1 MYENIL
7 DALRRGAHAEAL
19 AAARD
24 VVEAN
29 PSDARA
35 HHMLAQAQR
44 ASGDVAAAMATLEH
58 AISLAPDDASL
69 HFQRA
74 GFLMGERELDQAQ
87 QALER
92 TLELDPNSFSAYVV
106 KAELA
111 VGRGDLEDAERLVRV
126 ASRINDD
133 HPALASVQGM
143 AALRRGEREQALSIL
158 TGAQQR
164 YPDDPQ
170 LLYALGFAYMENNH
184 LGFAEQTFRR
194 LVGRGQVGASLQQL
208 LAEVVQRQGRPDE
221 ALAELA
227 PLLEDV
233 DTAPIGALRT
243 AGELELV
250 MQRPEQAVRWLR
262 SVLAKVPADG
272 RTLDLLMEAWRRL
285 GARDEACNT
294 LDAALAT
301 SPEVDQL
308 WQARL
313 ALEEGPD
320 GRRAQVDRWLETR
333 PESLAAH
340 EALLSVQGS
349 AGDAAGFEATVRRIL
364 EIDPGNVAAE
374 GQLLDILMRRDPQ
387 EGLQRARE
395 LQQVPKSEQMKRVVR
410 GWLALASDHAGEY
423 AAAARIWADLHASVA
438 DGLVPLP
445 EHGPADAPR
454 RPAGQPAA
462 DAPTVVLLSGL
473 PGTGV
478 EYVAKLLEVV
488 PAFRADRLGSR
499 PPQDPLQNIN
509 TIPGLASG
517 AVDPAEVAAAW
528 RAALPARGLSS
539 EGALIDWLLWWD
551 NALLDV
557 FAPSVPQAKVLLT
570 LRDPRDMLLNW
581 MAYGAPVPLK
591 LGTPLGGARWLA
603 GALEHVAV
611 LQEKGLHPHH
621 VLRVDDVVN
630 EPAALGAQ
638 LGTGLGLQ
646 MPEPPRNLF
655 QGRRFEAGHWRKY
668 ADVLAEPFAV
678 LTPVAIRLGYAAS

>member
-143 AALRRGEREQALSIL
+143 VALRRGEREQALSIL

-262 SVLAKVPADG
+262 SVLAKVPHPGPVDG
-272 RTLDLLMEAWRRL
+272 
-285 GARDEACNT
+285 
-294 LDAALAT
+294 
-301 SPEVDQL
+301 
-308 WQARL
+308 
-313 ALEEGPD
+313 
-320 GRRAQVDRWLETR
+320 
-333 PESLAAH
+333 
-340 EALLSVQGS
+340 
-349 AGDAAGFEATVRRIL
+349 
-364 EIDPGNVAAE
+364 
-374 GQLLDILMRRDPQ
+374 
-387 EGLQRARE
+387 
-395 LQQVPKSEQMKRVVR
+395 
-410 GWLALASDHAGEY
+410 
-423 AAAARIWADLHASVA
+423 SVA
-438 DGLVPLP
+438 PPG
-445 EHGPADAPR
+445 
-454 RPAGQPAA
+454 RP
-462 DAPTVVLLSGL
+462 
-473 PGTGV
+473 
-478 EYVAKLLEVV
+478 
-488 PAFRADRLGSR
+488 
-499 PPQDPLQNIN
+499 
-509 TIPGLASG
+509 
-517 AVDPAEVAAAW
+517 
-528 RAALPARGLSS
+528 
-539 EGALIDWLLWWD
+539 
-551 NALLDV
+551 
-557 FAPSVPQAKVLLT
+557 
-570 LRDPRDMLLNW
+570 
-581 MAYGAPVPLK
+581 
-591 LGTPLGGARWLA
+591 
-603 GALEHVAV
+603 
-611 LQEKGLHPHH
+611 
-621 VLRVDDVVN
+621 
-630 EPAALGAQ
+630 
-638 LGTGLGLQ
+638 
-646 MPEPPRNLF
+646 
-655 QGRRFEAGHWRKY
+655 
-668 ADVLAEPFAV
+668 
-678 LTPVAIRLGYAAS
+678 

>member
-1 MYENIL
+1 M
-7 DALRRGAHAEAL
+7 
-19 AAARD
+19 
-24 VVEAN
+24 V
-29 PSDARA
+29 
-35 HHMLAQAQR
+35 
-44 ASGDVAAAMATLEH
+44 
-58 AISLAPDDASL
+58 
-69 HFQRA
+69 
-74 GFLMGERELDQAQ
+74 
-87 QALER
+87 
-92 TLELDPNSFSAYVV
+92 
-106 KAELA
+106 
-111 VGRGDLEDAERLVRV
+111 
-126 ASRINDD
+126 
-133 HPALASVQGM
+133 
-143 AALRRGEREQALSIL
+143 ALRRGEREQALSIL

-445 EHGPADAPR
+445 
-454 RPAGQPAA
+454 
-462 DAPTVVLLSGL
+462 
-473 PGTGV
+473 
-478 EYVAKLLEVV
+478 
-488 PAFRADRLGSR
+488 
-499 PPQDPLQNIN
+499 
-509 TIPGLASG
+509 
-517 AVDPAEVAAAW
+517 
-528 RAALPARGLSS
+528 
-539 EGALIDWLLWWD
+539 
-551 NALLDV
+551 
-557 FAPSVPQAKVLLT
+557 
-570 LRDPRDMLLNW
+570 
-581 MAYGAPVPLK
+581 
-591 LGTPLGGARWLA
+591 
-603 GALEHVAV
+603 
-611 LQEKGLHPHH
+611 
-621 VLRVDDVVN
+621 
-630 EPAALGAQ
+630 
-638 LGTGLGLQ
+638 
-646 MPEPPRNLF
+646 
-655 QGRRFEAGHWRKY
+655 
-668 ADVLAEPFAV
+668 
-678 LTPVAIRLGYAAS
+678 